1 MDVKTFFCFDRPM
14 GGQYLLII
22 ERKVKNMSLSFM
34 QFGEESFSGEL
45 KSIKMRFKKDEVG
58 CEFNTSPQA
67 CANSGNLYEVVKLI
81 TGNSDRKCFIGEI
94 ASGYVVELFSKDA
107 NEAEVVKVTFDKN
120 RNVLVKGATI
130 DTTLSSVVLANKYVI
145 YEKATGVGYKG
156 TAVLVAAV
164 LKLIKDNSDIKD
176 AFDAVAEYA
185 VHKDDDKNYWNTIVN
200 GEAKNQQDFAIK
212 MAKFSDYIYRN
223 ITDRGA
229 NNADIRLY
237 MPEKNR
243 PDNGADK
250 SNTMRNLAQGDL
262 KTKVKDVIIGTA
274 SYFTSAKSNSI
285 SLTDFSLETQYSDK
299 EKLLIPNLDGLDIPE
314 WTKSAAKYCKL
325 SSKYAEP
332 IRTFF
337 FVGPAG
343 CGKSMGSRILSGLLG
358 LVYDIITCNPDMEIF
373 DFIGQIYPNTTNKA
387 LDFNG
392 VRREMG
398 LPSVSDIMMDPDSSF
413 IKIYKRK
420 PTSSVDEG
428 ELIETMI
435 NLVNKRVAKRLE
447 GKDYKYVE
455 GPLTKAIRY
464 GYAVE
469 IQEIGIVKRAG
480 VAVGLNA
487 LLETGRNA
495 FITLPTGETLKK
507 HKNAVIIFTSNN
519 GYVGTANLNQS
530 VLSRM
535 GDVRYFQNEKVD
547 VMVER
552 TLKVV
557 HDFYSKEML
566 KTMAKVIQDINEYCQ
581 DKGIDD
587 GVCGQRELNNWA
599 IEIMCDLE
607 DLGETEATADI
618 IRECAQRTVIN
629 KVSQDEEAIAEV
641 ATGCIDATFGEC
653 SMYE

>member
-1 MDVKTFFCFDRPM
+1 
-14 GGQYLLII
+14 
-22 ERKVKNMSLSFM
+22 MSLSFL
-34 QFGEESFSGEL
+34 QFGSDSFKGEL
-45 KSIKMRFKKDEVG
+45 QSMKQRFSADEVKCSWNDKRNG
-58 CEFNTSPQA
+58 CSV
-67 CANSGNLYEVVKLI
+67 SGNLWEAVKILN
-81 TGNSDRKCFIGEI
+81 GKSDRQCYVGEI
-94 ASGYVVELFSKDA
+94 ANGYVVELDSS
-107 NEAEVVKVTFDKN
+107 NSSEVQTVKVTFDKN
-120 RNVLVKGATI
+120 RNVLVKAATI
-130 DTTLSSVVLANKYVI
+130 DTTLPSTVLAAKYVI
-145 YEKATGVGYKG
+145 FEKATGVGYTG
-156 TAVLVAAV
+156 TAVLIALI
-164 LKLIKDNSDIKD
+164 LKLINENDEIKGCYEDIVPYTK
-176 AFDAVAEYA
+176 YS
-185 VHKDDDKNYWNTIVN
+185 DDDKNFWGKITN
-200 GEAKNQQDFAIK
+200 GEPENLNGFALK
-212 MAKFSDYIYRN
+212 LAKFTDCIYRN
-223 ITDRGA
+223 ITDTGS
-229 NNADIRLY
+229 NNATVRLY
-237 MPEKNR
+237 VPEKNR
-243 PDNGADK
+243 PDNNADK
-250 SNTMRNLAQGDL
+250 SNTMKTLSQGDL
-262 KTKVKDVIIGTA
+262 KSKVRNDIIGTPR
-274 SYFTSAKSNSI
+274 YFTAQKSNKV
-285 SLTDFSLETQYSDK
+285 SLTDFALDTSYSDK

-373 DFIGQIYPNTTNKA
+373 DFIGQIYPNTANKA

-392 VRREMG
+392 VRKEMG
-398 LPSVSDIMMDPDSSF
+398 LPSVSDIMMDPESSF
-413 IKIYKRK
+413 IKIYKRR
-420 PTSSVDEG
+420 PTGNVDEG
-428 ELIETMI
+428 ELIEMMI

-535 GDVRYFQNEKVD
+535 GDVRYFQNEKAN

-552 TLKVV
+552 TLKIVP
-557 HDFYSKEML
+557 DFYSKDML
-566 KTMAKVIQDINEYCQ
+566 KEMAEVIQDINAYCQ

-607 DLGETEATADI
+607 DMGETEATSDI

-641 ATGCIDATFGEC
+641 ATGCIDAKFGEC